1 MVIVERLSDLG
12 YVQVDLDALDACLA
26 FSGQHDNY
34 AAVLLTDGRLLATA
48 DSWQAQFGELQ
59 SLCFKYIRPSLQ
71 ASWLQATPHLIR
83 ELLTDADGIQRAR
96 HVRGEDQEANAS
108 LALQTLRDMVN
119 DALSKNATDI
129 HIRLS
134 GYVARI
140 SYRIDGLLVF
150 QGNRNRVFVT
160 EVVAAALHTHSDD
173 YADVFDERQIS
184 AATITVDIGEP
195 AQSIRIRAQKSP
207 CRDGFTM
214 TLRLQ
219 RIGQGQVP
227 QLSDLGLQKE
237 RIMDL
242 QLLLAYANGVILI
255 SGPTG
260 HGKTTTLAALNSAV
274 PDTRKIISLEDPIEI
289 IQPRVDQKYISQHH
303 GQHFADML
311 KVVLRED
318 PDIVEVSEIRDK
330 ETADA
335 ALSSALTGHLVIS
348 TIHATDAIGVIARLH
363 DLGLSATQ
371 LAQPGLF
378 AGLVAQ
384 RLLPRLCEQCRYQ
397 DEHPVWGRLW
407 RRSQEG
413 CDCCHHTGISGR
425 VMVSEVLMLNE
436 ASYRFIRNMDLQA
449 WRQQLDQQGWRS
461 MAHDAVRLIRQGK
474 VDWQDAGELVPG
486 LVRVMQPK
494 DKRHAIGTRQFT
506 AAT

>member
-1 MVIVERLSDLG
+1 MVIIERLSDLG
-12 YVQVDLDALDACLA
+12 YAQVDLDALDACLA
-26 FSGQHDNY
+26 FSAQQDSY
-34 AAVLLTDGRLLATA
+34 AVALLTDGRLLATA
-48 DSWQAQFGELQ
+48 DSWQMQFGALQ
-59 SLCFKYIRPSLQ
+59 SLCFHYLRPNIQ
-71 ASWLQATPHLIR
+71 ASWLQATAHLIR
-83 ELLTDADGIQRAR
+83 ELLTDADGIRRAR
-96 HVRGEDQEANAS
+96 QVRGFEQDSNAS

-119 DALSKNATDI
+119 DALSKGATDI
-129 HIRLS
+129 HIRLA
-134 GYVARI
+134 GFIARI
-140 SYRIDGLLVF
+140 SYRIDGLLVL

-173 YADVFDERQIS
+173 HADVFDERQIS
-184 AATITVDIGEP
+184 AATITVEVGEP

-207 CRDGFTM
+207 CRDGFTI

-227 QLSDLGLQKE
+227 QLAELGLRPE
-237 RIMDL
+237 RILDF
-242 QLLLAYANGVILI
+242 QLLLAYASGVILI

-274 PDTRKIISLEDPIEI
+274 PSTRKIISLEDPIEI
-289 IQPRVDQKYISQHH
+289 IQPRIDQKYISQHH

-330 ETADA
+330 ETAEA
-335 ALSSALTGHLVIS
+335 ALSAALTGHLVAS
-348 TIHATDAIGVIARLH
+348 TIHATDAVGVIARLH
-363 DLGLSATQ
+363 DLGLSPSQ

-384 RLLPRLCEQCRYQ
+384 RLLPRLCEQCKYQ
-397 DEHPVWGRLW
+397 DDHVVWGRLW
-407 RRSQEG
+407 RRSQDG
-413 CDCCHHTGISGR
+413 CDACHHTGIRGR
-425 VMVSEVLMLNE
+425 VMVSEVLLLKDD
-436 ASYRFIRNMDLQA
+436 SYQFIRSMDLQA
-449 WRQQLDQQGWRS
+449 WRQQLHSCGWNT

-474 VDWQDAGELVPG
+474 VDWQDAGELIPG
-486 LVRVMQPK
+486 LMRVMQAK
-494 DKRHAIGTRQFT
+494 ELTDEARAREFT